1 MTGSHDRRGPRTL
14 ESPTLGT
21 APASAAIV
29 SLSELVPVAVPA
41 MSSSTLPSVKPP
53 SAAPPRE
60 HRERPSSPPVAS
72 RSAPRLPP
80 PAMLTLHAEVMETS
94 SPRTVRV
101 RYPIAEAFTNP
112 YGALQ
117 GGFLAAM
124 FDNVIGMCAYAV
136 DPNRPSATIELSLR
150 YFRSLTAGYVTIDGS
165 VLRVGR
171 STMTIEC
178 IARDDAGELC
188 AKATGTNL
196 FVE

>member
-1 MTGSHDRRGPRTL
+1 MPPAAASH
-14 ESPTLGT
+14 
-21 APASAAIV
+21 A
-29 SLSELVPVAVPA
+29 
-41 MSSSTLPSVKPP
+41 TLPSATPP
-53 SAAPPRE
+53 SAVPSRDHRDRPSAPPA
-60 HRERPSSPPVAS
+60 AS
-72 RSAPRLPP
+72 RAAPRLPP
-80 PAMLTLHAEVMETS
+80 PAMLTLQAEVVDTS
-94 SPRTVRV
+94 SPRMVRV

-171 STMTIEC
+171 STLTIEC

-188 AKATGTNL
+188 AKATATNL